1 MHRCFLPLLAIP
13 LATSLAV
20 AADGPTT
27 PNPGLKYHYEVPKA
41 DPPQVIKVD
50 LCVYGGTP
58 AGIGAAVQ
66 ARRLGKTSALAV
78 HRRHVGGLT
87 SAGLTAV
94 DLGKKES
101 IGGMAA
107 EFLNRIGKWSGFRSG
122 DAEDI
127 FRAMLKEA
135 EVPVYYEH
143 RLSKVVKDG
152 NRITALEFEN
162 GNRIEAKFF
171 VDATY
176 EGDLFAGAGVSYHVG
191 REDNSVY
198 GETVNGYF
206 VADKHQFRF
215 DVDPY
220 VKPGDATSG
229 LLPGIQPGPARPAGS
244 GDKWVQAY
252 NFRMWLTKADQGTA
266 YPKPANYN
274 RDDYALLLRYIT
286 TQPDFP
292 WDFTYKYGPIKLNLG
307 DCNNA
312 GPISTDFIGG
322 SNEWPEADQAKR
334 EKIFQ
339 AHVTYQQG
347 MMWFLAND
355 EAVPQRLRD
364 FVKTFGLPKDQFPET
379 GGWPHE
385 LYVREGRRMIS
396 DYVMTEHNCTG
407 KVVPEDSVGLASYTM
422 DSHHTSRVVVDGFV
436 KAEGNVE
443 KPTPA
448 PYPVSYRAMV
458 PKESECNNLLVG
470 VCVSSSHI
478 AYGSIRMEPVF
489 LLLGQSAATAAA
501 IAIDDGLTVQKVPY
515 AKLRERLLKDH
526 QILDWTPEM
535 QAKAAAAEKERK
547 EKEKAKAAQPKA
559 EGKKGAAKEKAPAP
573 APSN

>member
-1 MHRCFLPLLAIP
+1 MKRCFLVALICLAGAANLP
-13 LATSLAV
+13 AV
-20 AADGPTT
+20 DDPTT
-27 PNPGLKYHYEVPKA
+27 PNPGLRHYYPLPKA
-41 DPPQVIKVD
+41 DPPQVIQVD

-66 ARRLGKTSALAV
+66 ARRMGKTSALAV
-78 HRRHVGGLT
+78 FRRHVGGLT

-107 EFLNRIGKWSGFRSG
+107 EFLTRMGKWSGFRSV
-122 DAEDI
+122 DAEKT
-127 FRAMLKEA
+127 FRALLSEA
-135 EVPVYYEH
+135 EVPVYFEH
-143 RLSKVVKDG
+143 RLAEVEKAG
-152 NRITALEFEN
+152 NRITALVFEN
-162 GNRIEAKFF
+162 GNRIEAKMF

-176 EGDLFAGAGVSYHVG
+176 EGDLFAKAGVAYHVG

-206 VADKHQFRF
+206 IADKHQFRF

-220 VKPGDATSG
+220 VKPGDPASG
-229 LLPGIQPGPARPAGS
+229 LLPGISAGPPRAAGS
-244 GDKWVQAY
+244 GDDRVQAY
-252 NFRMWLTKADQGTA
+252 NFRMWLTTADDGLP

-292 WDFTYKYGPIKLNLG
+292 WDFKYKFGPVKLNLG
-307 DCNNA
+307 DCNSA
-312 GPISTDFIGG
+312 GPVSTDFIGG
-322 SNEWPEADQAKR
+322 SNRWPEAGHDER

-347 MMWFLAND
+347 LMWFLAND
-355 EAVPQRLRD
+355 EAVPAKIRD
-364 FVKTFGLPKDQFPET
+364 FVRKFGLPESQFPET

-396 DYVMTEHNCTG
+396 DYVMTEHHCTG
-407 KVVPEDSVGLASYTM
+407 KEVAEDSVALASYTM
-422 DSHHTSRVVVDGFV
+422 DSHHTSRVVVDGVV

-443 KPTPA
+443 KKTPA
-448 PYPVSYRAMV
+448 PYPVSYRALV
-458 PKESECNNLLVG
+458 PKEKECSNLLVG

-489 LLLGQSAATAAA
+489 MNLGQAAGTAAS
-501 IAIDDGLTVQKVPY
+501 IAIDDGVTVQKVAY
-515 AKLRERLLKDH
+515 AKLKDRLLKDN
-526 QILDWTPEM
+526 QKLTWDPTP
-535 QAKAAAAEKERK
+535 QPDEK
-547 EKEKAKAAQPKA
+547 
-559 EGKKGAAKEKAPAP
+559 
-573 APSN
+573 